1 MILPSRTV
9 DLDSELYPLAALDR
23 ALEAYADHCDIE
35 IANGAGRRAVT
46 IQPKPEA
53 PAATADEFLSYLL
66 GAALDLHLQ
75 RLAERG

>member
-9 DLDSELYPLAALDR
+9 DLDLELYPLAALDR
-23 ALEAYADHCDIE
+23 ALEAYEEHCHID

-46 IQPKPEA
+46 IQPRAGA

-66 GAALDLHLQ
+66 GAALDIHLQ
-75 RLAERG
+75 RLAER